1 MGWTGRRGRLVL
13 LVFLALLAVVATS
26 PAVSLAQP
34 SQSPTTPDQLTP
46 TEDQQGGTP
55 TPLVDDAVGTEPDTG
70 TEPTDDTDQE
80 PEPSPTGDGEPGP
93 EEGVS
98 PIPTESPADGES
110 GDDGG
115 VAPSVRRSGIP
126 VATTALAIGV
136 LAMVA
141 LAALVLGRRSTR
153 SGDAIDDNE
162 PPRASPVSTPS
173 PSPEPDPAADRE
185 LVAFLLELGK
195 ALIDTGD
202 SVDRIGMT
210 LSTVARMQGLSDVG
224 VIVLPTALMIS
235 ASGRGSVQTDVSTA
249 GASPLRLDQTEAV
262 LRLVERAEDGDV
274 GAAQGRA
281 ELTAIRASK
290 SPVPPGLALVGHAL
304 AAIGLALLLRGG
316 LVEVALAGAMGAVV
330 GVLRLVV
337 SPRES
342 NLRPFMPLV
351 ASFLVATAVLLTAR
365 VTPGLAVLPPLI
377 APLIPLLPGA
387 MLTMGTLELATGQA
401 LSGVARL
408 GSGGLQLVLLAGGII
423 GAVQFVGIPGPGD
436 VVAAASSGSPEG
448 VLGVLA
454 PWFGVAA
461 FGLGIGWARGA
472 RRSSLPWILIVLF
485 VAYAGQI
492 VGGVFFGDALSAFFG
507 ALAMTPV
514 AVYASRQD
522 DGPPALVTFLP
533 AFWLLVPGALGLQGV
548 TRILNEDGVQGLATL
563 VTTGAAMVGIALGI
577 LLGLLLAEPDRWRLR
592 QVDTSNSEP
601 SS

>member
-1 MGWTGRRGRLVL
+1 MGWMGRRVRLVL
-13 LVFLALLAVVATS
+13 LAFLAMLAVVATS
-26 PAVSLAQP
+26 PGVSMGQP
-34 SQSPTTPDQLTP
+34 SESATTPEQLTS

-55 TPLVDDAVGTEPDTG
+55 TPLVDDDVGTEPDTG

-80 PEPSPTGDGEPGP
+80 PEPSPTGDGEQEPDDGA
-93 EEGVS
+93 S
-98 PIPTESPADGES
+98 PSPTPSPADGES
-110 GDDGG
+110 GVDGG
-115 VAPSVRRSGIP
+115 VTPSVRRSGIP

-141 LAALVLGRRSTR
+141 LAALVLGRRSNR
-153 SGDAIDDNE
+153 SGDAIDERE
-162 PPRASPVSTPS
+162 PPRASPVPTPS
-173 PSPEPDPAADRE
+173 PSSDLDPAADRE

-202 SVDRIGMT
+202 SVDRVGMT
-210 LSTVARMQGLSDVG
+210 LSAVARVQGLPDVG

-235 ASGRGSVQTDVSTA
+235 ASGRGSVQTDVSAA
-249 GASPLRLDQTEAV
+249 GVSPLRLDQTEAV
-262 LRLVERAEDGDV
+262 LRLVDRAKGGDV
-274 GAAQGRA
+274 GPAQGRA
-281 ELTAIRASK
+281 ELTAIRASR
-290 SPVPPGLALVGHAL
+290 SPVPTGLALVGDAV

-342 NLRPFMPLV
+342 TLRPFLPLV

-365 VTPGLAVLPPLI
+365 VTPGLAVLPALI

-436 VVAAASSGSPEG
+436 VVAAASSGSPGG
-448 VLGVLA
+448 VVGVLA

-472 RRSSLPWILIVLF
+472 RRSSLPWMLIVLF

-563 VTTGAAMVGIALGI
+563 ATTGTAMVGIALGI
-577 LLGLLLAEPDRWRLR
+577 LLGLLLAAPDRWRLR

>member
-34 SQSPTTPDQLTP
+34 SQSPTTPDQLAP

-55 TPLVDDAVGTEPDTG
+55 TPLVDDVVGTEPDTG

-80 PEPSPTGDGEPGP
+80 PEPSPTGDGEQDP

-281 ELTAIRASK
+281 ELTAIRASR